1 MPVPDRFRELRNRSV
16 GSLATY
22 AEASARSVARSTS
35 LEKFKRKFPGYIS
48 RSIILHPGDLKVEG
62 NLIHLPLYMAPFIP
76 EIA

>member
-1 MPVPDRFRELRNRSV
+1 MTLLYEAKSNLRRRHNIVPIEV
-16 GSLATY
+16 K
-22 AEASARSVARSTS
+22 SAKDYTTTS

-48 RSIILHPGDLKVEG
+48 RSIILHPGDLRAEG